1 MIKND
6 IDNGVTYQY
15 DRPADGDSITVTAT
29 IVDQAGNESA
39 PGSDSA
45 VMGDTT
51 ATPAPTVV
59 ITEDINDDG
68 TISNTE
74 ISGQVDVLVT
84 VPAQAEV
91 GDTLKVSGQP
101 DRILD
106 QNDIDNGVTYQ
117 YDRPADGDSIT
128 VTATIVDQAGNESA
142 PGSDSAVMGDTT
154 ATPAPTVV
162 ITEDADNDGTISNTE
177 ISGQVDVLVTV
188 PADAEVGDTLKVSGQ
203 PDRILDQSD
212 IDNGVTYQYDRPADG
227 DSITVT
233 ATIVDQAGNESAP
246 GSDSAVMGDTTATPA
261 PTVVITED
269 VDNDGTISNTEISGQ
284 VDVLVTVPAQAEVG
298 DTLKVSGQ
306 PDRILD
312 QNDID
317 NGVTY
322 QYDRPADGGSIT
334 VTATIV
340 DQAGNESAPGSD
352 SAVMG
357 DTTATPAPTVVIT
370 EDADNDGTIS
380 NTEIS
385 GQVDVLVTVPAQA
398 EVGDTLKVSGQPD
411 RTLDQNDIDNG
422 VTYQYDRPA
431 DGDSITVTAT
441 IVDQAG
447 NESAPGSDSAVMGD
461 TTATP
466 APTVVITEDINDDG
480 TISNTEISGQV
491 DVLVTVPA
499 DAEVGDTLK
508 VSGQPDRILD
518 QNDIDNGV
526 TYQYDRPADGDSI
539 TVTATIVDQ
548 AGNESAPGSDSAVM
562 GDTTATPAPTVV
574 ITEDVDNDGTISNTE
589 ISGQVDV
596 LVTVPADAEVGDTL
610 KVSGQPDRILDQND
624 IDNGVT
630 YQYDRPA
637 DGGSI
642 TVTATIVDQAGN
654 ESAPGSDSAVMG
666 DTTATPAP
674 TVVITEDADNDGT
687 ISNTEISG
695 QVDVLVTVPAQAEVG
710 DTLKVSGQPDRILDQ
725 NDIDNGVTYQYNR
738 PADGDSITVT
748 ATIVDQAGNESAPGS
763 DSAVM
768 GDTTATPAP
777 TVVITEDI
785 NDDGTISNTE
795 ISGQV
800 DVLVTVP
807 AQAEVGDTLKVSG
820 QADVVLTQ
828 ADIDN
833 GVTYQYDRPADGGS
847 ITVTATI
854 VDQAGNESA
863 PGSDSAV
870 MGDTTATPA
879 PTVVITEDADNDG
892 TISNTEI
899 SGQVDVLVTVPAQA
913 EVGDTLKV
921 SGQPDRILDQNDID
935 NGVTYQYDRPADGGS
950 ITVTATIVDQ
960 AGNESAPG
968 SDSAVMGDTTAT
980 PAPTVV
986 ITEDINDDGTISN
999 TEISGQVD
1007 VLVTVPA
1014 DAEVGDTLKVSGQP
1028 DRILDQN
1035 DIDNGVTYQY
1045 DRPADGDSITVTA
1058 TIVDQAGN
1066 ESAPG
1071 SDSAV
1076 MGDTTATPAPTVV
1089 IIEDVDNDGTISNTE
1104 ISGQVDVLVTV
1115 PAQAEVGDTLKVSGQ
1130 PDRTLDQK

>member
-1 MIKND
+1 M
-6 IDNGVTYQY
+6 
-15 DRPADGDSITVTAT
+15 TAT

-59 ITEDINDDG
+59 ITEDADNDG

-188 PADAEVGDTLKVSGQ
+188 PAQAEVGDTLKVSGQ
-203 PDRILDQSD
+203 ADVVLTQAD

-227 DSITVT
+227 S
-233 ATIVDQAGNESAP
+233 
-246 GSDSAVMGDTTATPA
+246 
-261 PTVVITED
+261 
-269 VDNDGTISNTEISGQ
+269 
-284 VDVLVTVPAQAEVG
+284 
-298 DTLKVSGQ
+298 
-306 PDRILD
+306 
-312 QNDID
+312 
-317 NGVTY
+317 
-322 QYDRPADGGSIT
+322 
-334 VTATIV
+334 
-340 DQAGNESAPGSD
+340 
-352 SAVMG
+352 
-357 DTTATPAPTVVIT
+357 
-370 EDADNDGTIS
+370 
-380 NTEIS
+380 
-385 GQVDVLVTVPAQA
+385 
-398 EVGDTLKVSGQPD
+398 
-411 RTLDQNDIDNG
+411 
-422 VTYQYDRPA
+422 
-431 DGDSITVTAT
+431 
-441 IVDQAG
+441 
-447 NESAPGSDSAVMGD
+447 
-461 TTATP
+461 
-466 APTVVITEDINDDG
+466 
-480 TISNTEISGQV
+480 
-491 DVLVTVPA
+491 
-499 DAEVGDTLK
+499 
-508 VSGQPDRILD
+508 
-518 QNDIDNGV
+518 
-526 TYQYDRPADGDSI
+526 
-539 TVTATIVDQ
+539 
-548 AGNESAPGSDSAVM
+548 
-562 GDTTATPAPTVV
+562 
-574 ITEDVDNDGTISNTE
+574 
-589 ISGQVDV
+589 
-596 LVTVPADAEVGDTL
+596 
-610 KVSGQPDRILDQND
+610 
-624 IDNGVT
+624 
-630 YQYDRPA
+630 
-637 DGGSI
+637 
-642 TVTATIVDQAGN
+642 
-654 ESAPGSDSAVMG
+654 
-666 DTTATPAP
+666 
-674 TVVITEDADNDGT
+674 
-687 ISNTEISG
+687 
-695 QVDVLVTVPAQAEVG
+695 
-710 DTLKVSGQPDRILDQ
+710 
-725 NDIDNGVTYQYNR
+725 
-738 PADGDSITVT
+738 SITVT

-833 GVTYQYDRPADGGS
+833 GVTYQYDRPADGDS

-879 PTVVITEDADNDG
+879 PTVVITEDINDDG

-899 SGQVDVLVTVPAQA
+899 SGQVDVQVTVPAQA

-1014 DAEVGDTLKVSGQP
+1014 QAEVGDTLKVSGQP

-1045 DRPADGDSITVTA
+1045 DRPADGGSITVTA

-1076 MGDTTATPAPTVV
+1076 VYINDAPTAGDFSVV
-1089 IIEDVDNDGTISNTE
+1089 TNGAGDATFSFDGGQSGSQNNVTDEEDDASGTI
-1104 ISGQVDVLVTV
+1104 VDVELVSEPLFGQIYDV
-1115 PAQAEVGDTLKVSGQ
+1115 SSGSRVEVNPGDVIASNAQLEYDLNDNAVDQLDFVAADFASDVQGGSGSVEFLQ
-1130 PDRTLDQK
+1130 GNVQISAGYFTGSSPKDGSISSTPGYLSYDDGSNEKRVRCI

>member
-1 MIKND
+1 MTATIVDQSGNESAPGSDSAVMGDTTATPAPTVVITEDINDDGTISNTEISGQVDVLVTVPAQAEVGDTLKVSGQADVVLTQAD

-15 DRPADGDSITVTAT
+15 DRPADGGSITVTAT

-91 GDTLKVSGQP
+91 GDTLKVSGQ
-101 DRILD
+101 
-106 QNDIDNGVTYQ
+106 
-117 YDRPADGDSIT
+117 ADVVLT
-128 VTATIVDQAGNESA
+128 QA
-142 PGSDSAVMGDTT
+142 
-154 ATPAPTVV
+154 
-162 ITEDADNDGTISNTE
+162 
-177 ISGQVDVLVTV
+177 
-188 PADAEVGDTLKVSGQ
+188 
-203 PDRILDQSD
+203 
-212 IDNGVTYQYDRPADG
+212 
-227 DSITVT
+227 
-233 ATIVDQAGNESAP
+233 
-246 GSDSAVMGDTTATPA
+246 
-261 PTVVITED
+261 
-269 VDNDGTISNTEISGQ
+269 
-284 VDVLVTVPAQAEVG
+284 
-298 DTLKVSGQ
+298 
-306 PDRILD
+306 
-312 QNDID
+312 
-317 NGVTY
+317 
-322 QYDRPADGGSIT
+322 
-334 VTATIV
+334 
-340 DQAGNESAPGSD
+340 
-352 SAVMG
+352 
-357 DTTATPAPTVVIT
+357 
-370 EDADNDGTIS
+370 
-380 NTEIS
+380 
-385 GQVDVLVTVPAQA
+385 
-398 EVGDTLKVSGQPD
+398 
-411 RTLDQNDIDNG
+411 DIDNG

-574 ITEDVDNDGTISNTE
+574 ITED
-589 ISGQVDV
+589 
-596 LVTVPADAEVGDTL
+596 
-610 KVSGQPDRILDQND
+610 
-624 IDNGVT
+624 
-630 YQYDRPA
+630 
-637 DGGSI
+637 
-642 TVTATIVDQAGN
+642 
-654 ESAPGSDSAVMG
+654 
-666 DTTATPAP
+666 
-674 TVVITEDADNDGT
+674 ADNDGT

-725 NDIDNGVTYQYNR
+725 NDIDNGVTYQYDR
-738 PADGDSITVT
+738 PADGD
-748 ATIVDQAGNESAPGS
+748 
-763 DSAVM
+763 
-768 GDTTATPAP
+768 
-777 TVVITEDI
+777 
-785 NDDGTISNTE
+785 
-795 ISGQV
+795 
-800 DVLVTVP
+800 
-807 AQAEVGDTLKVSG
+807 
-820 QADVVLTQ
+820 
-828 ADIDN
+828 
-833 GVTYQYDRPADGGS
+833 S

-935 NGVTYQYDRPADGGS
+935 NGVTYQYDRPADGDS

-986 ITEDINDDGTISN
+986 ITEDADNDGTISN

-1014 DAEVGDTLKVSGQP
+1014 QAEVGDTLKVSGQP

-1089 IIEDVDNDGTISNTE
+1089 ITEDADNDGTISNTEISGQVDVLVTVPAQAKVGDTLKVSGQPDRILDQNDIDNGVTYQYDRPADGDSITVTATIVDQAGNESAPGSDSAVMGDTTATPAPTVVITEDINDDGTISNTE

-1130 PDRTLDQK
+1130 PDRILDQK

>member
-1 MIKND
+1 
-6 IDNGVTYQY
+6 

-84 VPAQAEV
+84 VPADAQV
-91 GDTLKVSGQP
+91 GDTLKVSGQA
-101 DRILD
+101 DVVLT
-106 QNDIDNGVTYQ
+106 QADIDNGVTYQ

-162 ITEDADNDGTISNTE
+162 ISEDADN
-177 ISGQVDVLVTV
+177 
-188 PADAEVGDTLKVSGQ
+188 
-203 PDRILDQSD
+203 
-212 IDNGVTYQYDRPADG
+212 
-227 DSITVT
+227 
-233 ATIVDQAGNESAP
+233 
-246 GSDSAVMGDTTATPA
+246 
-261 PTVVITED
+261 
-269 VDNDGTISNTEISGQ
+269 
-284 VDVLVTVPAQAEVG
+284 
-298 DTLKVSGQ
+298 
-306 PDRILD
+306 
-312 QNDID
+312 
-317 NGVTY
+317 
-322 QYDRPADGGSIT
+322 
-334 VTATIV
+334 
-340 DQAGNESAPGSD
+340 
-352 SAVMG
+352 
-357 DTTATPAPTVVIT
+357 
-370 EDADNDGTIS
+370 
-380 NTEIS
+380 
-385 GQVDVLVTVPAQA
+385 
-398 EVGDTLKVSGQPD
+398 
-411 RTLDQNDIDNG
+411 
-422 VTYQYDRPA
+422 
-431 DGDSITVTAT
+431 
-441 IVDQAG
+441 
-447 NESAPGSDSAVMGD
+447 
-461 TTATP
+461 
-466 APTVVITEDINDDG
+466 DG

-574 ITEDVDNDGTISNTE
+574 ITEDADNDGTISNTEISGQVDVLVTMPAQAEVGDTLKVSGQADVVLTQADIDNGVTYQYDRPADGGSITVTATIVDQAGNESAPGSDSAVMGDTTATPAPTVVITEDINDDGTISNTE

-710 DTLKVSGQPDRILDQ
+710 DILKVSGQPDRILDQNDIDNGVTYQYDRPADGDSITVTATIVDQAGNESAPGSDSAVMGDTTATPAPTVVITEDINDDGTISNTEISGQVDVLVTVPADAEVGDTLKVSGQADVVLTQADIDNGVTYQYDRPADGGSITVTATIVDQAGNESAPGSDSAVMGDTTATPAPTVVITEDINDDGTISNTEISGQVDVLVTVPAQAEVGDTLKVSGQPDRILDQ
-725 NDIDNGVTYQYNR
+725 NDIDNGVTYQYDR

-748 ATIVDQAGNESAPGS
+748 ATIVDQSGNESAPGS

-879 PTVVITEDADNDG
+879 PTVVITEDINDDG

-921 SGQPDRILDQNDID
+921 SGQ
-935 NGVTYQYDRPADGGS
+935 ADVVL
-950 ITVTATIVDQ
+950 TQ
-960 AGNESAPG
+960 A
-968 SDSAVMGDTTAT
+968 
-980 PAPTVV
+980 
-986 ITEDINDDGTISN
+986 
-999 TEISGQVD
+999 
-1007 VLVTVPA
+1007 
-1014 DAEVGDTLKVSGQP
+1014 
-1028 DRILDQN
+1028 

-1076 MGDTTATPAPTVV
+1076 MGDTT
-1089 IIEDVDNDGTISNTE
+1089 
-1104 ISGQVDVLVTV
+1104 
-1115 PAQAEVGDTLKVSGQ
+1115 
-1130 PDRTLDQK
+1130 